1 MSEILRVLVADDE
14 LLARRRLLRLLAA
27 LSSVEVIGECTD
39 GDAVLQRLAAPG
51 GADVDVVLLDI
62 HMPRL
67 SGVEAM
73 ALWPDEG
80 PEIVFTTAHAEHAV
94 AAFEGGVVDYLLKP
108 VDAGRL
114 KQALERVSQRRST
127 LAAAPARLAV
137 PTRSGVVLLAP
148 GEICAVRIEG
158 ASVVLETDRG
168 RFFSERSIAELHQRL
183 GPGFLRSHR
192 QALVQLARVQRLED
206 TPSGGYLA
214 HTDSGVSVP
223 VSRQVARALRRR
235 WADGS

>member
-1 MSEILRVLVADDE
+1 MSGTLRVLIADDE

-27 LSSVEVIGECTD
+27 LPLVEVVGECVD
-39 GDAVLQRLAAPG
+39 GDAVLQRLAQG
-51 GADVDVVLLDI
+51 GVDAVDVVLLDI

-73 ALWPDEG
+73 ALWPPRG
-80 PEIVFTTAHAEHAV
+80 PEIVFTTAHAQHAV
-94 AAFEGGVVDYLLKP
+94 AAFEGGVADYLLKP
-108 VDAGRL
+108 VEAGRL
-114 KQALERVSQRRST
+114 KVALDRVAARRS
-127 LAAAPARLAV
+127 AVSAAPARLAV
-137 PTRSGVVLLAP
+137 PTRSGMVLLAP
-148 GEICAVRIEG
+148 EEICVVRIEG

-183 GPGFLRSHR
+183 GSAFLRSHR
-192 QALVQLARVQRLED
+192 QALVQLARVERLED

-214 HTDSGVSVP
+214 HTDLGVAVP

-235 WADGS
+235 WTAGG